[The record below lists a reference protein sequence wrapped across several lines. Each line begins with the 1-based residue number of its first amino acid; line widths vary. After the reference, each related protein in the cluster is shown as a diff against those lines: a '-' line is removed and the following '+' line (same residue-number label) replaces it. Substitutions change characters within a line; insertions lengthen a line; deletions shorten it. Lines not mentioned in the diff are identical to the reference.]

1 MDRVA
6 SGRATKDILCQ
17 TESTVLN
24 ARPEAIR
31 VTVMD

>member
-6 SGRATKDILCQ
+6 SGRATDDILCQ

-24 ARPEAIR
+24 GRTEAIR
-31 VTVMD
+31 VIVMD